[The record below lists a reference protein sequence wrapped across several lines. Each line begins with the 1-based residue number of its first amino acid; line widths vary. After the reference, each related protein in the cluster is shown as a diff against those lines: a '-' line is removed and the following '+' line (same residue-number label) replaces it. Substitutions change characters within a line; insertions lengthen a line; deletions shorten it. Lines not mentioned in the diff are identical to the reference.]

1 MDEYKAGDITSMG
14 LLVKCE
20 DITTETVLLRNVD
33 KRANLLTDFKRNNTD
48 DNTMNEVEW
57 GKETS
62 TTAEMFKC
70 NINMVLCKVSPRIP
84 GISGAEAVTL
94 DGKLYF
100 PKTTLGEW
108 VKEYLTTA
116 HIKYKTTDK
125 IVASEPST
133 YKMDRYFEYLPK
145 KVHLQEAVIAQNF

>member
-1 MDEYKAGDITSMG
+1 MQGIPQNDSG
-14 LLVKCE
+14 
-20 DITTETVLLRNVD
+20 
-33 KRANLLTDFKRNNTD
+33 
-48 DNTMNEVEW
+48 
-57 GKETS
+57 
-62 TTAEMFKC
+62 
-70 NINMVLCKVSPRIP
+70 RIP

-125 IVASEPST
+125 IVASEPSHIKWIITLNT
-133 YKMDRYFEYLPK
+133 YQKRYIYK
-145 KVHLQEAVIAQNF
+145 KQ